1 MESRNTFMKIS
12 IIIPTFNEAE
22 NIGRLIS
29 HLLKNANDN
38 LKELIVVDGGSNDG
52 TCRIA
57 KEAGA
62 KVIICTSKGRSCQMN
77 KGAEKSSGEI
87 LYFVHADTFP
97 PASFMNDIQES
108 IEEGFQMGCYRFKFD
123 SDKKILK
130 FNAYMTRFDK
140 LYCRGGDQTL
150 FVTRKVFE
158 ELDGY
163 RDDYKIMEEYD
174 FMVRARKKYSFKII
188 PKEVIV
194 SARKYEKRSWFR
206 VMLANSIAFQMF
218 KFGASQDALAK
229 TYQRILG

>member
-1 MESRNTFMKIS
+1 MKIS
-12 IIIPTFNEAE
+12 IIIPTFNEAD
-22 NIGRLIS
+22 NIGELIS
-29 HLLKNANDN
+29 HLRNNANGN
-38 LKELIVVDGGSNDG
+38 LKELLVVDGGSNDG

-57 KEAGA
+57 KDFGA

-77 KGAEKSSGEI
+77 EGVKNSSGEI
-87 LYFVHADTFP
+87 LYFVHADTIP
-97 PASFMNDIQES
+97 PASFMADIQAA
-108 IEEGFQMGCYRFKFD
+108 IDEGFPMGCYRFKFD
-123 SDKKILK
+123 SSKNILK

-150 FVTRKVFE
+150 FVTREVFE
-158 ELDGY
+158 DLDGY
-163 RDDYKIMEEYD
+163 RHDYKIMEEYD

-218 KFGASQDALAK
+218 KFGASQDVLAK

>member
-1 MESRNTFMKIS
+1 MKIS

-22 NIGRLIS
+22 NIGQLIS
-29 HLLKNANDN
+29 HLFKNANEN
-38 LKELIVVDGGSNDG
+38 LIELIVVDGGSNDG

-57 KEAGA
+57 KDAGA

-77 KGAEKSSGEI
+77 EGAKNSSGEI
-87 LYFVHADTFP
+87 LYFVHADTIP
-97 PASFMNDIQES
+97 PASFMTDIQETVDK
-108 IEEGFQMGCYRFKFD
+108 GFPMGCYRFKFD
-123 SDKKILK
+123 SNKKILK

-150 FVTRKVFE
+150 FVTREVFE
-158 ELDGY
+158 DLDGY
-163 RDDYKIMEEYD
+163 RYDYKIMEEYD
-174 FMVRARKKYSFKII
+174 FLVRARKKYKFIII

-206 VMLANSIAFQMF
+206 VMLANSVVFQMF
-218 KFGASQDALAK
+218 KFGASQDALIK

>member
-1 MESRNTFMKIS
+1 MKIS
-12 IIIPTFNEAE
+12 IIIPTFNEAK
-22 NIGRLIS
+22 NIGQLIS
-29 HLLKNANDN
+29 HLQKNANEN

-57 KEAGA
+57 KDAGA

-77 KGAEKSSGEI
+77 EGVENSSGEI
-87 LYFVHADTFP
+87 LYFIHADTLP
-97 PASFMNDIQES
+97 PSSFMTDIQEA
-108 IEEGFQMGCYRFKFD
+108 IDEGFHMGCYRFKFD
-123 SDKKILK
+123 SSKKILK

-150 FVTRKVFE
+150 FVRREVFE
-158 ELDGY
+158 DLDGY
-163 RDDYKIMEEYD
+163 RRDYKIMEEYD
-174 FMVRARKKYSFKII
+174 FIVRARRKYNFKII

-218 KFGASQDALAK
+218 KFGASQDALVK

>member
-1 MESRNTFMKIS
+1 MKIS

-22 NIGRLIS
+22 NIGKLIS
-29 HLLKNANDN
+29 HLLKNANEN
-38 LKELIVVDGGSNDG
+38 LIELIVVDGGSNDG

-57 KEAGA
+57 KAAGA
-62 KVIICTSKGRSCQMN
+62 KVIICSKKGRSCQMN
-77 KGAEKSSGEI
+77 EGVENSTGDI
-87 LYFVHADTFP
+87 LYFVHADTVP
-97 PASFMNDIQES
+97 PASYMTDIQEA
-108 IEEGFQMGCYRFKFD
+108 IEEGFPMGCYRFKFD
-123 SDKKILK
+123 SNKKILK

-150 FVTRKVFE
+150 FVTREVFE
-158 ELDGY
+158 ELGGY
-163 RDDYKIMEEYD
+163 RQDYKIMEEYD

-194 SARKYEKRSWFR
+194 SARKYEERSWFR

-218 KFGASQDALAK
+218 KFGVSQDTLAK